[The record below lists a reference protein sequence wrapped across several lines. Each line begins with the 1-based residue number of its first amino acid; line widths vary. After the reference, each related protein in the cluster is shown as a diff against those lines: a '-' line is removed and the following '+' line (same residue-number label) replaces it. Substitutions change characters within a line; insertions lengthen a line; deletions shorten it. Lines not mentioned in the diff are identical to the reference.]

1 MNYRAIL
8 LLLVA
13 IFVFSPA
20 CKRKYEEGPFF
31 SVIPA
36 KDRLTRDWNWVLARR
51 TTDGV
56 TENLSQRLT
65 DATLSIKDD
74 GSWSENRYNTVGNWE
89 LVSNNNELNLIFEQR
104 GDSLGVPSTA
114 VAFDI
119 RQLTQKDLWLIF
131 EDSVEILE
139 WQLVAAE

>member
-1 MNYRAIL
+1 MKCKAVL
-8 LLLVA
+8 LFLPVMLMLT
-13 IFVFSPA
+13 FG
-20 CKRKYEEGPFF
+20 CTRKYEEGPII

-51 TTDGV
+51 TTNGV

-65 DATLSIKDD
+65 NSTLSIKED
-74 GSWSENRYNTVGNWE
+74 GSWSESRYNTGGNWG
-89 LVSNNNELNLIFEQR
+89 LVSNNNELNIIFEQS
-104 GDSLGVPSTA
+104 GDSLGVPSSA

-119 RQLTQKDLWLIF
+119 RQLTQKDLWLVF

-139 WQLVAAE
+139 WQLVATD

>member
-1 MNYRAIL
+1 MKKIRTLSLFTLIIL
-8 LLLVA
+8 LL
-13 IFVFSPA
+13 SG
-20 CKRKYEEGPFF
+20 CTRKYEEGPFI

-36 KDRLTRDWNWVLARR
+36 KDRLSRDWNWVLSRR
-51 TTDGV
+51 TTNGV
-56 TENLSQRLT
+56 TENLSQRLSGS
-65 DATLSIKDD
+65 TLSMKED
-74 GSWSENRYNTVGNWE
+74 GSWSENRYNTRGSWG
-89 LVSNNNELNLIFEQR
+89 LVSNNNELNFIFEAS

-139 WQLVAAE
+139 WQLVAVE

>member
-1 MNYRAIL
+1 MNAKATL
-8 LLLVA
+8 LLLPVLLMLT
-13 IFVFSPA
+13 FG
-20 CKRKYEEGPFF
+20 CTRKYEEGPII

-51 TTDGV
+51 TTNGV

-65 DATLSIKDD
+65 NSTLSIKDD
-74 GSWSENRYNTVGNWE
+74 GSWVESRYNSSGNWG
-89 LVSNNNELNLIFEQR
+89 LVSNNNELNLIFDQR
-104 GDSLGVPSTA
+104 GDSLGLPSTA

-119 RQLTQKDLWLIF
+119 RQLTQKDLWLVF
-131 EDSVEILE
+131 EDSVETLE

>member
-1 MNYRAIL
+1 MKYKAAL
-8 LLLVA
+8 LLFPVLLMLT
-13 IFVFSPA
+13 FG
-20 CKRKYEEGPFF
+20 CTRKYEEGPII

-36 KDRLTRDWNWVLARR
+36 KDRLARNWNWVLARR
-51 TTDGV
+51 TTNGV

-65 DATLSIKDD
+65 NSTLSIQDD
-74 GSWSENRYNTVGNWE
+74 GAWTESRYNTRGSWG
-89 LVSNNNELNLIFEQR
+89 LVSNNNELNFVFEQR

-119 RQLTQKDLWLIF
+119 RQLTQRDLWLVF

-139 WQLVAAE
+139 WQLVAED